1 MSRLLTL
8 ATILL
13 AWAGCA
19 RAADSDC
26 ATGSHL
32 AIADFPLPHAAEAVE
47 KSHRL
52 DIVVDGTGSS
62 TLGGGSGASLAY
74 PARLEAALVKR
85 LPGVE
90 VHVTSTA
97 KARQTAGDMV
107 KNFGQLLAQSR
118 PTLVVW
124 QSGTFD
130 AMRGVDPDDFR
141 ASLEEGIE
149 ELQAGSADVVLM
161 NMQYSP
167 RTESMISIGAYAE
180 HMRVVSQQRQVP
192 LFDRLAIMKTWSET
206 GTFDLYAATRNL
218 ETATRVH
225 DCIGQLL
232 ADVIVDAIK
241 LSKHQGKALP

>member
-1 MSRLLTL
+1 MNRLLIL
-8 ATILL
+8 AAIVL

-19 RAADSDC
+19 RAADGTC
-26 ATGSHL
+26 ATVSHL
-32 AIADFPLPHAAEAVE
+32 AIADYPLPHAAAAMEI
-47 KSHRL
+47 SRRL

-62 TLGGGSGASLAY
+62 MLGSSGASLAY
-74 PARLEAALVKR
+74 PARLEAALKKR
-85 LPGVE
+85 LPGIEIRVI
-90 VHVTSTA
+90 STA
-97 KARQTAGDMV
+97 KPRQTTADMV
-107 KNFGQLLAQSR
+107 KNFAQLLAQSR

-130 AMRGVDPDDFR
+130 AMSGVDPDEYR

-149 ELQAGSADVVLM
+149 ELQAGSADAVLM

-192 LFDRLAIMKTWSET
+192 LFDRLAIMKTWSEM
-206 GTFDLYAATRNL
+206 GIFDLYAATRNL